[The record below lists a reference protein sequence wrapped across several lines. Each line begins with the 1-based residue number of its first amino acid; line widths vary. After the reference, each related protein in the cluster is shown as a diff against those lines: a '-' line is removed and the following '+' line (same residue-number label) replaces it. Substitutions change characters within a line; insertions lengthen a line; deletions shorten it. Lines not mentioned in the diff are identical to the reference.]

1 MTFLQ
6 DLTQYEFLQNALIA
20 GILIGIIAPLLGVYL
35 LVRRLSLIADALSH
49 VSLSGV
55 AAGILLQKEISSF
68 ANLSPIYMG
77 MGFSVIGS
85 LFVEQVRKLYRS
97 YQELAIPI
105 LLSTGTGLGVILI
118 SASDGFNVD
127 IAGYLFGNIL
137 AVREEELRFIALV
150 TLLVVL
156 FIFLFYKEMFALSF
170 DEEHA
175 ILAGVPRRWIHFLFL
190 VLVALVVSAAI
201 RVVGV
206 LLVSALITLPAAA
219 SLQIGNSFR
228 QVLFWSVVFAQ
239 ISILAGLLTAYYF
252 DFASGGAIVLVSV
265 FLLLVS
271 VLIKHIRQKRRSAFE
286 TAHQVSFK

>member
-1 MTFLQ
+1 
-6 DLTQYEFLQNALIA
+6 
-20 GILIGIIAPLLGVYL
+20 
-35 LVRRLSLIADALSH
+35 
-49 VSLSGV
+49 
-55 AAGILLQKEISSF
+55 
-68 ANLSPIYMG
+68 
-77 MGFSVIGS
+77 
-85 LFVEQVRKLYRS
+85 
-97 YQELAIPI
+97 
-105 LLSTGTGLGVILI
+105 
-118 SASDGFNVD
+118 
-127 IAGYLFGNIL
+127 
-137 AVREEELRFIALV
+137 
-150 TLLVVL
+150 
-156 FIFLFYKEMFALSF
+156 MFALSF